1 MNYLKANTVYV
12 MLTKI
17 AYLRYLLNKFKKRRM
32 LWHKTCFQIVCQP
45 VDYVQKFVNIIPR
58 TINPAYQKSHNDFS
72 RKRSLPFPKLI
83 TFILHLA
90 ASGTNR
96 GIDIKSGHFFKN
108 ARRSGLWPDAKA
120 VHHTS
125 VSKARKKV
133 PWQVFQDIQ
142 SQAIQLAYDLWPKND
157 ITYLWH
163 GMSVFAADGSKYN
176 LPATVEIRDKF
187 DSESGLH
194 NNGKGHYPQC
204 LVSTLYD
211 VFRRLPV
218 ARTVVGING
227 SERDEMKKL
236 LPYVPPNSVWMFD
249 RGYPSYETIHHL
261 NAAYRGYYLFRC
273 PASSTFPA
281 VETFIKTG
289 AREDII
295 WLMPSHKFK
304 NKVSLSDRAK
314 LKPVKLRAIRL
325 KSPDGTLS
333 VLLTN
338 LFNKKKYSRDEIIN
352 LYFRRWEV
360 ETYYRDEK
368 VTMEIEKF
376 HSKTEN
382 GILQELYAA
391 MIMSVI
397 SRTLMM
403 LCAQTSFS
411 DKHRLQ
417 FKNAV
422 LHLSSE
428 VALLVPDDVNK
439 AISVFKDI
447 LSEISRVKYY
457 VSKDNRTSQPR
468 VNKSPLN
475 KWKQKNRLKAASLTF
490 A

>member
-1 MNYLKANTVYV
+1 MFTIIDYFK
-12 MLTKI
+12 
-17 AYLRYLLNKFKKRRM
+17 YLLNKFKKRRI
-32 LWHKTCFQIVCQP
+32 LWHRTCLQIVCQP
-45 VDYVQKFVNIIPR
+45 VDYVQKFINIIPR
-58 TINPAYQKSHNDFS
+58 KINPAYKKSHKDFT
-72 RKRSLPFPKLI
+72 RERSLPFPKLI

-108 ARRSGLWPDAKA
+108 AWRSGLWPDAKA
-120 VHHTS
+120 IHHSS

-142 SQAIQLAYDLWPKND
+142 SHAIQLAYDLWPKND
-157 ITYLWH
+157 IKYLWH

-176 LPATVEIRDKF
+176 LPSTVELREKF
-187 DSESGLH
+187 DPESGLH

-218 ARTVVGING
+218 SRTVVGIDG

-236 LPYVPPNSVWMFD
+236 LPSVSPNSVWMFD
-249 RGYPSYETIHHL
+249 RGYPAYETIHHL
-261 NAAYRGYYLFRC
+261 NANYRGYYLFRC

-281 VETFIKTG
+281 VESFIKTG
-289 AREDII
+289 EKQDII
-295 WLMPSHKFK
+295 WLMPSNKFK

-325 KSPDGTLS
+325 ESPDGTLS

-338 LFNKKKYSRDEIIN
+338 LFNKKKYPRDEIID

-382 GILQELYAA
+382 AILQELYAA

-403 LCAQTSFS
+403 LCTQTLSS
-411 DKHRLQ
+411 GKHGLQ

-422 LHLSSE
+422 LQLASE
-428 VALLVPDDVNK
+428 AALLVPDDANR
-439 AISVFKDI
+439 AISVFKDV
-447 LSEISRVKYY
+447 LTEISRVKYY
-457 VSKDNRTSQPR
+457 VSKKYRPSQPR

-475 KWKQKNRLKAASLTF
+475 KWKQKNRLKTAALTL